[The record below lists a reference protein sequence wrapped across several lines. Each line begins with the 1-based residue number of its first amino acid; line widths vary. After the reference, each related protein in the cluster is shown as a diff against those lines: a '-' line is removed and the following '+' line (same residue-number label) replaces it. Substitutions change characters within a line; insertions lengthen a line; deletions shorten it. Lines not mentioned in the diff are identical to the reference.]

1 MKKFL
6 VASDIHGSLIALQKV
21 VQLLDEHKADKLIL
35 LGDVF
40 GANASEMVKILNSIK
55 QKLII
60 VKGNNDWWLDI
71 EGIEFLW
78 QKEAYENINGKLA
91 YLCHGHKLNDMYL
104 EGYKAQI
111 IMFGHIHRPL
121 LREEKGIVLLCPGSI
136 AVPRSGSEKSYAI
149 VDDKKIQILTDYG
162 KLIDEYKF

>member
-1 MKKFL
+1 
-6 VASDIHGSLIALQKV
+6 
-21 VQLLDEHKADKLIL
+21 
-35 LGDVF
+35 
-40 GANASEMVKILNSIK
+40 MVKILNSIK

-78 QKEAYENINGKLA
+78 QKEAYENINGRLA

-121 LREEKGIVLLCPGSI
+121 LCEEKGIVLLCPGSI
-136 AVPRSGSEKSYAI
+136 AVPRSGSEKSYAV
-149 VDDKKIQILTDYG
+149 VDDKKIQILADYG

>member
-78 QKEAYENINGKLA
+78 QKEAYENINGRLA